1 MDGPRAGLR
10 KRCSAVFGGEEGR
23 ELSEPFEM
31 HQNEARLVLEEIFD
45 GLSLLHPM
53 SYRIRLLDLLFVRRL
68 LDQSRRIEVL
78 RM

>member
-1 MDGPRAGLR
+1 MDALRAGLH
-10 KRCSAVFGGEEGR
+10 KRCSAAFGGEVGR
-23 ELSEPFEM
+23 ELSELWKM
-31 HQNEARLVLEEIFD
+31 HENEPRFVLEEIFD

-53 SYRIRLLDLLFVRRL
+53 SYRIRLLDLLFVRQL